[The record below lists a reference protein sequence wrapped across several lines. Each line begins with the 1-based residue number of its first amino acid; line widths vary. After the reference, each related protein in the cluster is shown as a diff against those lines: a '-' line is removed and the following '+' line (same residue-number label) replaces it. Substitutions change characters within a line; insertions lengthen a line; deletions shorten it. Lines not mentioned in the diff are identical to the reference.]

1 MSGATPRN
9 YRVGGTYARHNDI
22 LVLMKPPIRMSP
34 NPALAAALLLA
45 AALPGRAAPPAV
57 VDTASPHVQA
67 QARRLAQLPAVPP
80 PPGNRVVPDTS
91 GRKEVGQASVYAPA
105 YEGHKMADGERFSET
120 GHAAASRS
128 LPLGTVAKVTDT
140 QTGRTATV
148 TIHDR
153 GPFGAGR
160 AVDVSKATAR
170 QIGLDAHAGV
180 APVVVAPVA
189 VPQRDGSVKPGAGAV
204 STSAP

>member
-1 MSGATPRN
+1 ML
-9 YRVGGTYARHNDI
+9 GTYDSQSNI
-22 LVLMKPPIRMSP
+22 LAFMTRLIRTAP
-34 NPALAAALLLA
+34 NPALTAALLLA
-45 AALPGRAAPPAV
+45 AALPARAAPPAV
-57 VDTASPHVQA
+57 VDTASPQIQA
-67 QARRLAQLPAVPP
+67 QARKLAQMPAVPP

-180 APVVVAPVA
+180 APVVVSPVA